1 MTPVGAVRPG
11 PAIELVAA
19 AIRTARDGR
28 SFVARETVERLE
40 QGINDRLTKRLSGL
54 ADLGFAPVAG
64 GCGEVRTLIG
74 QDRIR
79 SVDRAHCAK
88 SSRLSMMLGSTGGR
102 SGVYEFFGQFQY
114 GHGARWV
121 LRSRQFNPCVS
132 GLAEQAVPLGTVEK
146 VLHR

>member
-19 AIRTARDGR
+19 AIRAARDGS

-74 QDRIR
+74 QDRIG
-79 SVDRAHCAK
+79 SVDRPLRKIFPAVDNAGFHGRALR
-88 SSRLSMMLGSTGGR
+88 RLRILWSIPVR
-102 SGVYEFFGQFQY
+102 SGCAMGIAFAPIQF
-114 GHGARWV
+114 
-121 LRSRQFNPCVS
+121 LRLRP
-132 GLAEQAVPLGTVEK
+132 
-146 VLHR
+146 R